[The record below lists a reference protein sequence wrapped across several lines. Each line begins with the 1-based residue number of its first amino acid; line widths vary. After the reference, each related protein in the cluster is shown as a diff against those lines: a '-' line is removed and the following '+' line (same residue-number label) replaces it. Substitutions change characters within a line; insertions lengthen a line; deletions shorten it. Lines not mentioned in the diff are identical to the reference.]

1 MDSQRQDFS
10 RLIASQFEYLNSNSE
25 VCPKKLDQEVQ
36 RLEPQRARLHD
47 FCESVVESLVLP
59 RFRIVESQLGS
70 RASFESVASDVVLR
84 VIPSPERPSEA
95 KFRLNYEIFIP
106 AQSITFEFLY
116 RIITNHA
123 NHSSDGW
130 KRFTIPSFNQSEYCK
145 WLEDGI
151 ACFIDSF
158 MNAPRESRN
167 GDE

>member
-25 VCPKKLDQEVQ
+25 VCPKKLDQEFQ

-106 AQSITFEFLY
+106 AQSITFEYLY
-116 RIITNHA
+116 RIKGDACSTDIEINA
-123 NHSSDGW
+123 
-130 KRFTIPSFNQSEYCK
+130 KRN
-145 WLEDGI
+145 
-151 ACFIDSF
+151 
-158 MNAPRESRN
+158 RESSESLCIKEVRYAIRC
-167 GDE
+167 